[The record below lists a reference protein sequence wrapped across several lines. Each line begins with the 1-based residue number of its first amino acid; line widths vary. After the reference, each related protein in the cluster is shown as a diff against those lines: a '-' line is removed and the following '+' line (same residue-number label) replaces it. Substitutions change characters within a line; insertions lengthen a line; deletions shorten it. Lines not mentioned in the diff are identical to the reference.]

1 MTAQT
6 TIGTIRP
13 RGSGLAQSAA
23 TQMRVI
29 GALVL
34 RETQTRFGTAK
45 LGFLWAI
52 IEPFCHI
59 LAFSQIAKMIHHS
72 APLGSSVE
80 VFFATGIV
88 PFFLFRDLAFH
99 LSPSLSANR
108 SLLYFP
114 IVKNMDVLA
123 ARALLEIAT
132 WAVVAVLAAATF
144 ACFGLEL
151 WIGDPLNLMLAWSAM
166 GLLGT
171 GFGVTSAIITMFAH
185 SWDRLVH
192 MFVRILY
199 VTSGV
204 YFLPNHLP
212 EAARDFIWWFPTF
225 HGVEWFR
232 EAFFPG
238 YQSMSLSKPYLL
250 AWGAGLL
257 LVGMLGERLLRKKM
271 EHE

>member
-6 TIGTIRP
+6 TIGSVRP
-13 RGSGLAQSAA
+13 RGSELVQGAA
-23 TQMRVI
+23 TQVRVI
-29 GALVL
+29 GALML
-34 RETQTRFGTAK
+34 RETQTRFGAAK
-45 LGFLWAI
+45 IGFLWAI
-52 IEPFCHI
+52 VEPFCHI
-59 LAFSQIAKMIHHS
+59 LAFSQIAKLIHHS

-80 VFFATGIV
+80 IFFATGIV

-99 LSPSLSANR
+99 LSPALSANR
-108 SLLYFP
+108 ALLYFP
-114 IVKNMDVLA
+114 IVKNMDVLV

-132 WAVVAVLAAATF
+132 WIMVAILAAATF
-144 ACFGLEL
+144 ACFNLEF
-151 WIGDPLNLMLAWSAM
+151 WVGDPLNLMLAWAAM

-171 GFGVTSAIITMFAH
+171 GFGITSAVITMFAH

-257 LVGMLGERLLRKKM
+257 LVGMLAERLLRKRM